1 MSSTANYLRKFL
13 DRNLENDDDDNDLNK
28 TTNDLENLIK
38 KEMLEYSQKRQKK
51 SESSLQAKIEKLEV
65 EYIYIFFFRNILS
78 KFI

>member
-13 DRNLENDDDDNDLNK
+13 ERNLENDDDDNDLNK

>member
-38 KEMLEYSQKRQKK
+38 KEMLEFSQKRQKK

-65 EYIYIFFFRNILS
+65 E
-78 KFI
+78 